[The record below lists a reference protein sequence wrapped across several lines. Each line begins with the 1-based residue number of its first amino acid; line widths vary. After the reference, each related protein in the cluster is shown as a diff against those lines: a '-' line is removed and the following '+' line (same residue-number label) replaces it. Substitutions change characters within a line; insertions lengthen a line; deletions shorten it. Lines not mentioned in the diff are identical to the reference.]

1 MHSHPKDVHVLLT
14 EINKNS
20 KNAVGV
26 AAYKKHRFAILTK
39 KRSVALHSQKRGRE
53 QSSLNG
59 ALINGEAAS
68 RLMVKEGLMEW

>member
-26 AAYKKHRFAILTK
+26 AAYKKHGFAILTK
-39 KRSVALHSQKRGRE
+39 KRSVALHFQKRLQDR
-53 QSSLNG
+53 
-59 ALINGEAAS
+59 A
-68 RLMVKEGLMEW
+68 